1 MSTEYDVLVVGAG
14 IQGAGVAEALT
25 AAGYRVAILEQ
36 ESVAYGTSSRSSKL
50 IHGGLRYLETGQI
63 SLVRECLKER
73 RWLLN
78 HKPDLVHMVPFL
90 IPVYRHSRRSP
101 WKIRLGLTLYALL
114 AGVFS
119 SQSRFRK
126 VDIQDY
132 EALCGLNGDDLIAVY
147 RYFDAQT
154 DDAALTQE
162 VIRTAVRAGAEL
174 ICPGS
179 LVGAEVT
186 DRFVRADYFHQGQLN
201 TLHCRALVNCTG
213 PWIDETNSKCA
224 PGAKLPPLELVAGTH
239 IQVPLKLAN
248 KIFYVEAEDGRA
260 VFVMPWQGETLVGTT
275 ERPYHGAPSEVAPTL
290 EEKAYLLRTLK
301 QYFPETRPLQLSE
314 LSDAWAG
321 LRVLPHAS
329 SNPFSRSRETMIC
342 CDNDKLPRI
351 VAVAGGK
358 LTSYRATARSVLKK
372 LRPQLE
378 ARHAWSPAAATSE
391 ESNQEGAKERN
402 L

>member
-25 AAGYRVAILEQ
+25 SAGYRVAVLEQ

-50 IHGGLRYLETGQI
+50 IHGGLRYLESGQF

-73 RWLLN
+73 KWLLS

-90 IPVYRHSRRSP
+90 IPVYRHSRRPP
-101 WKIRLGLTLYALL
+101 WKIRLGLSCYALL
-114 AGVFS
+114 AGLLS
-119 SQSRFRK
+119 SHARFGS
-126 VDIQDY
+126 VDLQDY
-132 EALCGLNGDDLIAVY
+132 DALSGLNSDDLLAVY
-147 RYFDAQT
+147 RYYDAQT
-154 DDAALTQE
+154 DDAALTRE
-162 VIRTAVRAGAEL
+162 VIRTATRGGAEL
-174 ICPGS
+174 ICPAS

-186 DRFVRADYFHQGQLN
+186 DKFVRVDYFHEGQLN
-201 TLHCRALVNCTG
+201 TLHCRALVNCSG
-213 PWIDETNSKCA
+213 PWIEETNSKCT
-224 PGAKLPPLELVAGTH
+224 PSAKLPPLELVAGTH

-275 ERPYHGAPSEVAPTL
+275 ERPYHGNPSEVAPTL

-314 LSDAWAG
+314 LSDSFAG
-321 LRVLPHAS
+321 LRVLPLAT

-342 CDNDKLPRI
+342 CNNEKIPRI

-358 LTSYRATARSVLKK
+358 LTSYRATARRVLKK
-372 LRPQLE
+372 LRPVLDTQDQWAPPATAHTE
-378 ARHAWSPAAATSE
+378 DARLS
-391 ESNQEGAKERN
+391 AKERN
-402 L
+402 T

>member
-25 AAGYRVAILEQ
+25 AEGFRVAILEQ
-36 ESVAYGTSSRSSKL
+36 EAIACGTSSRSSKL
-50 IHGGLRYLETGQI
+50 IHGGLRYLESGQL
-63 SLVRECLKER
+63 SLVRECLNER
-73 RWLLN
+73 RWLLT
-78 HKPDLVHMVPFL
+78 HKPDLVHMVPFM
-90 IPVYRHSRRSP
+90 IPVYRHSRRAP
-101 WKIRLGLTLYALL
+101 WKIRLGLSLYALL

-126 VDIQDY
+126 ISIHDHQ
-132 EALCGLNGDDLIAVY
+132 ALSGLNSDDLIAVY

-162 VIRTAVRAGAEL
+162 VIRTAERGGAEL

-213 PWIDETNSKCA
+213 PWISETNSKCA

-239 IQVPLKLAN
+239 IQVPLKISN

-275 ERPYHGAPSEVAPTL
+275 ERPYHGNPSEVKPTL

-314 LSDAWAG
+314 LSDSWAG
-321 LRVLPHAS
+321 LRVLPGANN
-329 SNPFSRSRETMIC
+329 NPFSRSRETMIC
-342 CDNDKLPRI
+342 CDDDKHPRI

-378 ARHAWSPAAATSE
+378 SNRDWSPAAMASE
-391 ESNQEGAKERN
+391 QSAKEGAKERN

>member
-25 AAGYRVAILEQ
+25 AAGHRVAILEQ

-50 IHGGLRYLETGQI
+50 IHGGLRYLESGQF
-63 SLVRECLKER
+63 SLVYECLKER
-73 RWLLN
+73 RWLLAN
-78 HKPDLVHMVPFL
+78 KPDLVHMVPFL
-90 IPVYRHSRRSP
+90 IPVYRHSRRP
-101 WKIRLGLTLYALL
+101 TWKVRLGLSIYALL
-114 AGVFS
+114 AGLFS
-119 SQSRFRK
+119 SQARFRS
-126 VDIQDY
+126 VSLQDY
-132 EALCGLNGDDLIAVY
+132 EALCGLNNDDLLAVY
-147 RYFDAQT
+147 RYYDAQT
-154 DDAALTQE
+154 DDAALTRE
-162 VIRTAVRAGAEL
+162 VIQAAVRGGAEL

-186 DRFVRADYFHQGQLN
+186 DKFVRVDYFHKGQLN

-213 PWIDETNSKCA
+213 PWIEETNSKCA
-224 PGAKLPPLELVAGTH
+224 PSAKLPPLELVAGTH

-275 ERPYHGAPSEVAPTL
+275 ERPYHGDPSEVAPTL

-301 QYFPETRPLQLSE
+301 QYFPETRPLQLNE
-314 LSDAWAG
+314 LSDSFAG
-321 LRVLPHAS
+321 LRVLPLAS

-342 CDNDKLPRI
+342 TDNDKHPRI

-358 LTSYRATARSVLKK
+358 LTSYRATARSVVKK
-372 LRPQLE
+372 LRPML
-378 ARHAWSPAAATSE
+378 AAEQDWATSATPRK
-391 ESNQEGAKERN
+391 SDTPVDAKERN

>member
-36 ESVAYGTSSRSSKL
+36 ESVAFGTSSRSSKL
-50 IHGGLRYLETGQI
+50 IHGGLRYLESGQV
-63 SLVRECLKER
+63 SLVYECLKER
-73 RWLLN
+73 RWLLAN
-78 HKPDLVHMVPFL
+78 KPDLVHMVPFL
-90 IPVYRHSRRSP
+90 IPVYRHSRRPS
-101 WKIRLGLTLYALL
+101 WKIRLGLSLYALL
-114 AGVFS
+114 AGLFS
-119 SQSRFRK
+119 SQSRFRS
-126 VDIQDY
+126 ISLQDY
-132 EALCGLNGDDLIAVY
+132 EALCGLNSDDLLAVY
-147 RYFDAQT
+147 RYYDAQT
-154 DDAALTQE
+154 DDAALTRE
-162 VIRTAVRAGAEL
+162 VIQTAVRGGAEL
-174 ICPGS
+174 ICPAS

-186 DRFVRADYFHQGQLN
+186 DKFVRADYFHEGKLN
-201 TLHCRALVNCTG
+201 TLHCRALVNCSG
-213 PWIDETNSKCA
+213 PWIEDTNSKCT
-224 PGAKLPPLELVAGTH
+224 PSAKLPPLELVAGTH

-275 ERPYHGAPSEVAPTL
+275 ERPYHGDPSEVAPTL

-301 QYFPETRPLQLSE
+301 QYFPETRPLQLNE

-342 CDNDKLPRI
+342 CDNPKLPRI

-358 LTSYRATARSVLKK
+358 LTSYRATARSVVKK
-372 LRPQLE
+372 LRPLLATRE
-378 ARHAWSPAAATSE
+378 DWPPARASHTADTQVE
-391 ESNQEGAKERN
+391 TKERN

>member
-1 MSTEYDVLVVGAG
+1 MSMEYDVLVVGAG

-50 IHGGLRYLETGQI
+50 IHGGLRYLESGQI
-63 SLVRECLKER
+63 SLVYECLKER
-73 RWLLN
+73 KWLLAN
-78 HKPDLVHMVPFL
+78 KPDLVHLVPFL
-90 IPVYRHSRRSP
+90 IPVYRHSRRAP
-101 WKIRLGLTLYALL
+101 WKIRLGLSVYALL
-114 AGVFS
+114 AGLFS
-119 SQSRFRK
+119 PHSRFRS
-126 VDIQDY
+126 ISLRDY
-132 EALCGLNGDDLIAVY
+132 DALGGLNGDDLLAVY
-147 RYFDAQT
+147 RYYDAQT
-154 DDAALTQE
+154 DDAALTRE
-162 VIRTAVRAGAEL
+162 VIRTALRGGAEL
-174 ICPGS
+174 ICPAS

-186 DRFVRADYFHQGQLN
+186 DKCVRVDYFHDGRLN

-213 PWIDETNSKCA
+213 PWIEETNDKCS
-224 PGAKLPPLELVAGTH
+224 PKAKLPPLELVAGTH

-275 ERPYHGAPSEVAPTL
+275 ERPYHGNPSDVAPTL

-301 QYFPETRPLQLSE
+301 QYFPETRPLQLNE
-314 LSDAWAG
+314 LSDSFAG

-342 CDNDKLPRI
+342 CDDDKQPHI

-372 LRPQLE
+372 LRPHLTTGG
-378 ARHAWSPAAATSE
+378 HWSPGTNTPTASTPVDAR
-391 ESNQEGAKERN
+391 ERN